1 MRTSDNL
8 RQPFFVKARYERLA
22 ALIIP
27 CAGNIFLLFF
37 YRGSKRTAR
46 NRSFD
51 AVLLA
56 ICI

>member
-37 YRGSKRTAR
+37 YRGSKRTAPKLK
-46 NRSFD
+46 F
-51 AVLLA
+51 
-56 ICI
+56 